1 MIIDTSAIVAIVL
14 GEPDAPKYA
23 DSMASGRSSGLYISA
38 ANYMECC
45 IVVDAKAEKSENP
58 ALVRHFLDKVFRDFD
73 IQIVPVTKE
82 IVDIARQAFRDFSKV
97 IAKHPAKLN
106 YGDCFSYALAVKTGQ
121 PLLWKGDDFTHTG
134 IESALDR

>member
-1 MIIDTSAIVAIVL
+1 MAIVL

-23 DSMASGRSSGLYISA
+23 ESMAAERSSGLYISA
-38 ANYMECC
+38 ANYMECR

-58 ALVRHFLDKVFRDFD
+58 
-73 IQIVPVTKE
+73 
-82 IVDIARQAFRDFSKV
+82 
-97 IAKHPAKLN
+97 
-106 YGDCFSYALAVKTGQ
+106 VKTAQ